1 MKHPRAAGSRRAIG
15 LALLSAALFGL
26 STPAAKRLVA
36 VSDPWLLAGLLYLGS
51 GLGLGAYRLLSR
63 FLAGPGAC
71 PARLR
76 SQDWLWL
83 GGAILSGGCIAPVL
97 LMLAL
102 RAGTASATSLLLNLE
117 GLFTALLAWSVFREH
132 YDRRIVLGMIAIG
145 AGAAVLSGKGEDG
158 QGLNVPALAAAGAC
172 LAWALDNNLTRKVS
186 AADPVQIA
194 ALKGMIAGMVNL
206 TIGLGLGA
214 SLPTTATML
223 GASVVGLLGYGLSL
237 VLFVLALRELGAG
250 RTGAYFS
257 TGPFLG
263 AVASVIALGEPLTP
277 QLGIAAALMGLGV
290 WLHAS
295 EHHEHEHEHEALGH
309 EHAHRHDEHHRHDHP
324 PGTPSGE
331 THSHWHA
338 HAPLRHRHPHFPD
351 IHHRHHH

>member
-1 MKHPRAAGSRRAIG
+1 
-15 LALLSAALFGL
+15 
-26 STPAAKRLVA
+26 
-36 VSDPWLLAGLLYLGS
+36 
-51 GLGLGAYRLLSR
+51 
-63 FLAGPGAC
+63 
-71 PARLR
+71 
-76 SQDWLWL
+76 
-83 GGAILSGGCIAPVL
+83 
-97 LMLAL
+97 MLAL